1 MSRSPARQRGGQ
13 GTPGRPHAATTGP
26 GCPPG
31 AAKSP
36 VPFGGAALPWDGVVL
51 AGDTDPWAHPKPG
64 PSPSS
69 AHPGCLHGEELF
81 FFFASWHLCAR
92 GPHHAA
98 PPRAELSRGFF
109 PFSDNPEPHPQRQ
122 KRHEQ
127 TLGTAKRTGTGTSP
141 SPPGT
146 GDTSAPTEGSRWC
159 RAPGVLRQH
168 LTHYKPH
175 KAPIE
180 AWRTSKQTRQE

>member
-98 PPRAELSRGFF
+98 PPGAELSRGFF
-109 PFSDNPEPHPQRQ
+109 PFQTTPSLIPKDKSATSKPWEPQ
-122 KRHEQ
+122 
-127 TLGTAKRTGTGTSP
+127 
-141 SPPGT
+141 
-146 GDTSAPTEGSRWC
+146 SARGRGRPHHH
-159 RAPGVLRQH
+159 RAPGTPLLPQRGPAGAESPASFGS
-168 LTHYKPH
+168 T
-175 KAPIE
+175 
-180 AWRTSKQTRQE
+180 